1 MDPLLN
7 YTDKVVLITGAASG
21 FGKLLAKEFAD
32 RGAKLVLGDINE
44 AGLDEVVMGL
54 QQSDKPA
61 AGQRCDV
68 SKEADIKGL
77 VDLAKSTYGR
87 LDIAINNAGVAQE
100 FTPIA
105 QTSEELLD
113 LQLNINTKSVL
124 FGMKH
129 QIPLMQEQG
138 EGVILNVSSMAGLG
152 GSPKIGAYSA
162 AKHAV
167 VGLTKTAAV
176 ECGRKNIRINAVCPF
191 FTLTPMVTD
200 SELTQHAPVEDVTNF
215 LSQGSPMKRLGE
227 PEEIVNVM
235 LLLCSPGNTY
245 MTGQTIA
252 IDGGV
257 SAF

>member
-7 YTDKVVLITGAASG
+7 YQDKVVLITGAASG

-44 AGLDEVVMGL
+44 AGLNDVIQGL
-54 QQSDKPA
+54 EQSDKPA
-61 AGQRCDV
+61 VGQRCDV
-68 SKEADIKGL
+68 SKETDVKGL
-77 VDLAKSTYGR
+77 VDLAKSTYGS

-113 LQLNINTKSVL
+113 QQLNINTKSVL

-138 EGVILNVSSMAGLG
+138 GGVILNVSSMAGLG